1 MDEEQKGKIHCVL
14 IGDGRM
20 MDRNKLYVECVLGS
34 IVVLFAQPEYGI
46 HSEWVLTSKGLSVSP
61 RYNGKTVGVSVDSP
75 ELNYSLFIIA

>member
-46 HSEWVLTSKGLSVSP
+46 HSE
-61 RYNGKTVGVSVDSP
+61 
-75 ELNYSLFIIA
+75 